1 MKKSLQKLLAVL
13 LSLVMLTGIG
23 SVVVFA
29 EDAAETTT
37 VVAETEPEA
46 DSSVA
51 DGLNFFQKIANMV
64 YDFLDFLHQQFLTF
78 GGASDGFDPFWW
90 LFEGIF

>member
-13 LSLVMLTGIG
+13 LSLVMLCGIG

-37 VVAETEPEA
+37 VVAEAGEEE

-51 DGLNFFQKIANMV
+51 DSLNFFQKIANMI
-64 YDFLDFLHQQFLTF
+64 YDFLNFMHEQFLIF
-78 GGASDGFDPFWW
+78 GGAADGFDLFWW

>member
-13 LSLVMLTGIG
+13 LSLVMLCGIG

-29 EDAAETTT
+29 EDTAETTT
-37 VVAETEPEA
+37 VVAEEGEEE

-51 DGLNFFQKIANMV
+51 DSLNFFQKIANMI
-64 YDFLDFLHQQFLTF
+64 YDFLNFMHEQFLIF
-78 GGASDGFDPFWW
+78 GGAADGFDPFWW